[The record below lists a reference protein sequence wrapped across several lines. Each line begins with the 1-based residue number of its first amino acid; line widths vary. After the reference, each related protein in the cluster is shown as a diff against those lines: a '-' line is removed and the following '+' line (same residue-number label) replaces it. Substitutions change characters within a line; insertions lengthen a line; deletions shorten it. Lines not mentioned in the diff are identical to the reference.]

1 VSNNNTKKENS
12 VWLKKKTRSE
22 WVKLVYRMMMDK
34 KREEIERERE
44 KRKK

>member
-12 VWLKKKTRSE
+12 VWLKKKTGSE
-22 WVKLVYRMMMDK
+22 WVKLVYRMMDK
-34 KREEIERERE
+34 KREEIERE